1 MLEIETFTSLNATGC
16 KNEILSLIT
25 QCLTSDTDFFKFIL
39 RGKSLYNIVLVS
51 AVPQHES
58 TICIHIFPSS

>member
-1 MLEIETFTSLNATGC
+1 MFTSLNAMGC
-16 KNEILSLIT
+16 KNEILNLIT
-25 QCLTSDTDFFKFIL
+25 QCLTSDTDFLKFIL
-39 RGKSLYNIVLVS
+39 RGKLLYNIVLVS